1 MYPTLLPS
9 LAPEEVRQPSAI
21 ERILVATYNEVKRL
35 PVLPLLLDLVGPS
48 FSGVTCAD
56 GK

>member
-1 MYPTLLPS
+1 

-21 ERILVATYNEVKRL
+21 ERILLATCKEVKRL
-35 PVLPLLLDLVGPS
+35 PVLPLPLILVGPS
-48 FSGVTCAD
+48 FSVVAYAN